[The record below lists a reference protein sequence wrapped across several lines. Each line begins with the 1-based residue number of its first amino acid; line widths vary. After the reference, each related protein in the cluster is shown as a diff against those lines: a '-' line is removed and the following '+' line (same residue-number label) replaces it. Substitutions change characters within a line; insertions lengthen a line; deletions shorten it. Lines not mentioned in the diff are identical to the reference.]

1 MGYVGQMTMDRIEI
15 QRGEMTGIQPT
26 DHSFHLWYTVC
37 YWDITGT
44 VIFFRVVVK
53 NWCYVPSRG
62 KFGFQ
67 NNENIFKKRW
77 NGLSLWCGLKIWGLK
92 YPV

>member
-15 QRGEMTGIQPT
+15 QWGDDT
-26 DHSFHLWYTVC
+26 DTTNRPLISFMVYGMLLGYNWHCDFSALLSKIGVMSL
-37 YWDITGT
+37 
-44 VIFFRVVVK
+44 VVASLVFK
-53 NWCYVPSRG
+53 IM
-62 KFGFQ
+62 KT
-67 NNENIFKKRW
+67 FKKRW